1 MKLISLLEKLE
12 YTCLQ
17 GSTDQE
23 VKNVIYD
30 SRKVEEGSLF
40 ICIRGAVVDGHKF
53 VPDVVAKGAKV
64 LIVEE
69 AVEAPE
75 DVTVILV
82 KDTRYAMAFISA
94 AYFGYPA
101 EKTENNRYHRNKR
114 KNNHYVYGKI
124 YSGKCRI

>member
-1 MKLISLLEKLE
+1 MKLVSLLERLE

-17 GSTDQE
+17 GTTDQE
-23 VKNVIYD
+23 IKNVIYD

-64 LIVEE
+64 LVVEE

-75 DVTVILV
+75 DVTMILV
-82 KDTRYAMAFISA
+82 KDTRYAMALFQQHISA
-94 AYFGYPA
+94 TGRKA
-101 EKTENNRYHRNKR
+101 ENNRNYRNQG
-114 KNNHYVYGKI
+114 KNHHHLYG
-124 YSGKCRI
+124 

>member
-53 VPDVVAKGAKV
+53 VPDVVF
-64 LIVEE
+64 
-69 AVEAPE
+69 
-75 DVTVILV
+75 
-82 KDTRYAMAFISA
+82 RISRR
-94 AYFGYPA
+94 
-101 EKTENNRYHRNKR
+101 ETENNRYHRNKR